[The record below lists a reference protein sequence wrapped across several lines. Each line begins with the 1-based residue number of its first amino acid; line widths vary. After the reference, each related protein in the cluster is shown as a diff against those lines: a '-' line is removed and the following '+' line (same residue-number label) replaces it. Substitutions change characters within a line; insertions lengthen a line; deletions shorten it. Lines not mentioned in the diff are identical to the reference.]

1 MLTHGH
7 YLLDTCVCIALIKQV
22 PSVVEQIRRVGVS
35 DCKISDLTIGEL
47 YFGAY
52 KSGRKGHF
60 DDVIEIFNLFE
71 RYSTTHCMREYGDIR
86 WQLERQGCRI
96 DSMDLLIGAT
106 ALHEDL
112 TLITG
117 NVKHFERIPG
127 LRIENWIERD
137 K

>member
-52 KSGRKGHF
+52 KSGRKEHF

-71 RYSTTHCMREYGDIR
+71 QYPTTHSMREYGDIR
-86 WQLERQGCRI
+86 WHLERQGCRI

-112 TLITG
+112 TLVTG